1 MFFNSQER
9 KINFGLLVMRVGL
22 AAILFI
28 HSLPVLFSGAAHWK
42 RIGTGLSFIN
52 VGLPPEVIGF
62 VVMLL
67 ESLGALSLLFGYLF
81 RTFGIVLAI
90 LYCLYFFNYYNI
102 GYRTLMLYS
111 LSLASVFIGFVNT
124 GPGRYSIA
132 VKLEKRNR

>member
-22 AAILFI
+22 AIILLI
-28 HSLPVLFSGAAHWK
+28 HSMPGLVGGVTHWK

-52 VGLPPEVIGF
+52 IGLPPEAIGL

-81 RTFGIVLAI
+81 RPFSIVLAI

-111 LSLASVFIGFVNT
+111 LSLASVFLGFTNT
-124 GPGRYSIA
+124 GPGRYAIA
-132 VKLEKRNR
+132 VKLEKK

>member
-22 AAILFI
+22 AVILLI
-28 HSLPVLFSGAAHWK
+28 HSMPGLVGGAAYWK
-42 RIGTGLSFIN
+42 RVGTGLSFIN
-52 VGLPPEVIGF
+52 VGFPPEVIGF
-62 VVMLL
+62 VIMLL

-81 RTFGIVLAI
+81 KTFSIVLAAI
-90 LYCLYFFNYYNI
+90 YCLYFFNYYNN
-102 GYRTLMLYS
+102 GYRKLMVYS
-111 LSLASVFIGFVNT
+111 LSLASVFIGFMNT

>member
-22 AAILFI
+22 AIILLI
-28 HSLPVLFSGAAHWK
+28 HSMPGLTGGAAHWK

-52 VGLPPEVIGF
+52 IGLPPEAIGF
-62 VVMLL
+62 VMMLL
-67 ESLGALSLLFGYLF
+67 ETLGALSLLFGYLF
-81 RTFGIVLAI
+81 RPFSVVLAV

-111 LSLASVFIGFVNT
+111 LSLASVFLGFANT
-124 GPGRYSIA
+124 GPGRYAIA
-132 VKLEKRNR
+132 VKLEKK

>member
-22 AAILFI
+22 AVILLI
-28 HSLPVLFSGAAHWK
+28 HSMPGLVGGVVYWK
-42 RIGTGLSFIN
+42 RVGTGLSFIN
-52 VGLPPEVIGF
+52 VGFPPELIGF
-62 VVMLL
+62 VIMLL

-81 RTFGIVLAI
+81 KTFSIVLAAI
-90 LYCLYFFNYYNI
+90 YCLYFFNYYNI

-111 LSLASVFIGFVNT
+111 LSLASVFIGFANT

-132 VKLEKRNR
+132 VKLEKKNR

>member
-22 AAILFI
+22 AVMLFI
-28 HSLPVLFSGAAHWK
+28 HSMPVLFGGAAQWK

-52 VGLPPEVIGF
+52 IGFPPEVIGF

-81 RTFGIVLAI
+81 RPFSIVLAV
-90 LYCLYFFNYYNI
+90 LYCFYFFNFYNI

-111 LSLASVFIGFVNT
+111 LSLASVFIGFLNT

-132 VKLEKRNR
+132 VKLEKK

>member
-22 AAILFI
+22 AVILLI
-28 HSLPVLFSGAAHWK
+28 HSMPGLVGGAAYWK
-42 RIGTGLSFIN
+42 RVGTGLSFIN
-52 VGLPPEVIGF
+52 VGFPPEVTGF
-62 VVMLL
+62 VIMLL

-81 RTFGIVLAI
+81 KTFSIVLVVI
-90 LYCLYFFNYYNI
+90 YCLYFFNYYTI

>member
-22 AAILFI
+22 AVILLI
-28 HSLPVLFSGAAHWK
+28 HSMPGLVGGVAYWK
-42 RIGTGLSFIN
+42 RVGTGLSFIN
-52 VGLPPEVIGF
+52 VGFPPEVIGF
-62 VVMLL
+62 VIMLL

-81 RTFGIVLAI
+81 KTFSIVLVVI
-90 LYCLYFFNYYNI
+90 YCLYFFNYYTI

>member
-22 AAILFI
+22 AVILLI
-28 HSLPVLFSGAAHWK
+28 HSMPGLIGGSAYWK
-42 RIGTGLSFIN
+42 KIGTGLSFIN
-52 VGLPPEVIGF
+52 IGLPPEAIGF
-62 VVMLL
+62 VIMLL

-81 RTFGIVLAI
+81 RPFSIVLAI

-111 LSLASVFIGFVNT
+111 LSLASVFFGFVNT
-124 GPGRYSIA
+124 GPGRYAIA
-132 VKLEKRNR
+132 VKLEKK

>member
-22 AAILFI
+22 AVILLI
-28 HSLPVLFSGAAHWK
+28 HSMPGLVGGAAYWK
-42 RIGTGLSFIN
+42 RVGTGLSFIN
-52 VGLPPEVIGF
+52 VGFPPEVIGL
-62 VVMLL
+62 VIMLL

-81 RTFGIVLAI
+81 KTFSIVLAVI
-90 LYCLYFFNYYNI
+90 YCLYFFNYYTI

-111 LSLASVFIGFVNT
+111 LSLASVFIGFLNT

>member
-9 KINFGLLVMRVGL
+9 KTNFGLLVMRVGL
-22 AAILFI
+22 AVILLI
-28 HSLPVLFSGAAHWK
+28 HSMPSLFGGIGQWK

-52 VGLPPEVIGF
+52 VGFPPEVIGF
-62 VVMLL
+62 VIMLL

-81 RTFGIVLAI
+81 RPFSIVLTI

-111 LSLASVFIGFVNT
+111 LSLASVFIGFANT

-132 VKLEKRNR
+132 VKLKKK

>member
-22 AAILFI
+22 AVILLI
-28 HSLPVLFSGAAHWK
+28 HSLPVLFGGAAQWK
-42 RIGTGLSFIN
+42 RVGTGLSFIN
-52 VGLPPEVIGF
+52 IGF
-62 VVMLL
+62 PTEVTGFVIMLL

-81 RTFGIVLAI
+81 RPFSIVLAAI
-90 LYCLYFFNYYNI
+90 YCLYFFNYYSI

-124 GPGRYSIA
+124 GPGRYAIA
-132 VKLEKRNR
+132 VKLEKK

>member
-22 AAILFI
+22 AVMLFI
-28 HSLPVLFSGAAHWK
+28 HSMPVLLGGAVQWK

-52 VGLPPEVIGF
+52 IGFPPEVIGF

-81 RTFGIVLAI
+81 RPFSVVLVV
-90 LYCLYFFNYYNI
+90 LYCLYFYNYYNI

-111 LSLASVFIGFVNT
+111 LSLASVFIGFANT

-132 VKLEKRNR
+132 VKLEKK

>member
-1 MFFNSQER
+1 MFYNSQER

-22 AAILFI
+22 AVILLI
-28 HSLPVLFSGAAHWK
+28 HSMPGLIGGAAYWK
-42 RIGTGLSFIN
+42 KIGTGLSFIN
-52 VGLPPEVIGF
+52 IGLPPEAIGF
-62 VVMLL
+62 IMMLL

-81 RTFGIVLAI
+81 RPFSIVLAI

-124 GPGRYSIA
+124 GPGRYAIA
-132 VKLEKRNR
+132 VKLEKK